1 MNTNDFDKIKIPK
14 ELEDRVQMVYKSYE
28 RKKRRDPAF
37 LRVAAACLIVFM
49 AGFAFPGYTQ
59 NLPIYSKIF
68 SLFDRTQ
75 YEEYSDELSIESKSN
90 GIKITL
96 SDMIYTGDVLSYGYV
111 IESDKYLGKEVNVDW
126 QFDGNVMQRSGFTSV
141 RYQGDNTY
149 VGWAEWYLG
158 FNDDT
163 KDKKTLDFVLCAE
176 EIESMNEGSTLETIK
191 DFDGKYDNIYKG
203 DWKFPIHIKQIQGG
217 RVIRL
222 NQISQNTGFT
232 AQLHQIFIDKVGT
245 KFKIKIKNEHGYPS
259 DMYEVDLAKIY
270 DEDGKVYETDDLGQ
284 VVTTIEGFDE
294 ARFQLLIPLKP
305 GTYKLVFELSKTQS
319 LDYYDVA
326 GKLVDEPYDDSEEF
340 KKAPEKVEMS
350 IPFEITQAP

>member
-1 MNTNDFDKIKIPK
+1 MNTNDFDKITIPK
-14 ELEDRVQMVYKSYE
+14 ELEDRVQMVYKNYKKKQ
-28 RKKRRDPAF
+28 RKNPVF
-37 LRVAAACLIVFM
+37 LRVAAACLIVFL

-75 YEEYSDELSIESKSN
+75 YEEYSEELSLESKSN

-96 SDMIYTGDVLSYGYV
+96 SNMIYTGDVLSYSYI
-111 IESDKYLGKEVNVDW
+111 IESDKYLGKELNVNW
-126 QFDGNVMQRSGFTSV
+126 QFDGNVRIRSGFTSV
-141 RYQGDNTY
+141 IDQGDNTY

-158 FNDDT
+158 FTDDT

-176 EIESMNEGSTLETIK
+176 EIEAMNEGSTLETIK

-217 RVIRL
+217 RMIRL
-222 NQISQNTGFT
+222 DQIGQNAGFT
-232 AQLHQIFIDKVGT
+232 AQLHQIFVDKVGT
-245 KFKIKIKNEHGYPS
+245 KFKIKLKNEQGYPS

-270 DEDGKVYETDDLGQ
+270 AEDGKVYETDDLGQ

-294 ARFQLLIPLKP
+294 ARFQLLTPLKP
-305 GTYKLVFELSKTQS
+305 GAYKLVFELSKTQS
-319 LDYYDVA
+319 MDYYDVD
-326 GKLVDEPYDDSEEF
+326 GKFVDEPYDDSEEF
-340 KKAPEKVEMS
+340 KKAPEKVEIS
-350 IPFEITQAP
+350 IPFEITEAS